1 MSAAPIGDQAETSAF
16 VPASDLRAT
25 LLIARR
31 AALESLRDRST
42 VISSAIF
49 SLALPFIWV
58 FVVIRPAAAN
68 GSDDTVAALLI
79 VYLLTVG
86 LLPLTVASGIA
97 AGQFAGEQEKGSLAP
112 LLAAPVSNRA
122 IFAGKVLGAVL
133 PAMLYSAIAIVSYL
147 VEIALLLSPAK
158 LTLLPPAL
166 ALSMIA
172 LVPAVAIF
180 AATIASVISSRV
192 RTYQA
197 AQSIAGLLLVPIF
210 LPFYFLAFVLQAWG
224 PLAVLGGVAAVLAL
238 DTILLLIG
246 AASWRREEVLARQ

>member
-1 MSAAPIGDQAETSAF
+1 MSVTPIGDQTETSAF
-16 VPASDLRAT
+16 VPASDPRAT

-31 AALESLRDRST
+31 AAIESLRDRST

-49 SLALPFIWV
+49 SLVLPFIWV
-58 FVVIRPAAAN
+58 FAVIRPIAN
-68 GSDDTVAALLI
+68 GSQDTLAALLI

-97 AGQFAGEQEKGSLAP
+97 AGQFAGEQEKGNLAP

-133 PAMLYSAIAIVSYL
+133 PALVYSGIAIVSYL
-147 VEIALLLSPAK
+147 VEIAILIGPAK
-158 LTLLPPAL
+158 LGLLPPAL

-180 AATIASVISSRV
+180 AATIAAVISSRV

-210 LPFYFLAFVLQAWG
+210 LPFYFLAFLLQSWG
-224 PLAVLGGVAAVLAL
+224 PLAVLGGVVAVLAL
-238 DTILLLIG
+238 DLVLLLVG

>member
-1 MSAAPIGDQAETSAF
+1 MMSITPIGDLAEQTRFA
-16 VPASDLRAT
+16 PASDLRAT

-42 VISSAIF
+42 VLTSAIF
-49 SLALPFIWV
+49 ALGLPFIWV
-58 FVVIRPAAAN
+58 FFVIRPLGN
-68 GSDDTVAALLI
+68 GPDDTLAALMI

-86 LLPLTVASGIA
+86 LLPLTIASGIA
-97 AGQFAGEQEKGSLAP
+97 AGQFAGEQEKGNLAP
-112 LLAAPVSNRA
+112 LLASPVSNRA
-122 IFAGKVLGAVL
+122 IFAGKTLGAVL
-133 PAMLYSAIAIVSYL
+133 PAMVYSGIAIVSYL

-158 LTLLPPAL
+158 LLLLPPAL

-172 LVPAVAIF
+172 LVPAIAIF

-197 AQSIAGLLLVPIF
+197 AQSIAGLLLIPIF
-210 LPFYFLAFVLQAWG
+210 LPFYFLAFLLQAWG
-224 PLAVLGGVAAVLAL
+224 PLAVLGGVVGVLAL
-238 DTILLLIG
+238 DAILLLVG

>member
-1 MSAAPIGDQAETSAF
+1 MSVTPIGDPAAQTRF
-16 VPASDLRAT
+16 TPASDLRAS

-42 VISSAIF
+42 VITSAIF
-49 SLALPFIWV
+49 ALALPFIWV
-58 FVVIRPAAAN
+58 FAVIRPVAN
-68 GSDDTVAALLI
+68 GSDDTLAALLI

-97 AGQFAGEQEKGSLAP
+97 AGQFAGEQEKGNLAP

-147 VEIALLLSPAK
+147 VEIALLISPAK

-180 AATIASVISSRV
+180 AATVAAVISSRV

-210 LPFYFLAFVLQAWG
+210 LPFYFLAFLLQAWG
-224 PLAVLGGVAAVLAL
+224 PLAVLGGVVGVLAL
-238 DTILLLIG
+238 DAVMVLIG

>member
-1 MSAAPIGDQAETSAF
+1 MSAAPIGDQAETSTF
-16 VPASDLRAT
+16 VPASDVRAT

-31 AALESLRDRST
+31 VAIESLRDRST

-58 FVVIRPAAAN
+58 FAVIRPTAN
-68 GSDDTVAALLI
+68 GSDDTLAALLI

-97 AGQFAGEQEKGSLAP
+97 AGQFAGEQEKGNLAP

-122 IFAGKVLGAVL
+122 IFGGKVLGAVL
-133 PAMLYSAIAIVSYL
+133 PALVYSAIAIVSYL
-147 VEIALLLSPAK
+147 IEIAILISPAK

-180 AATIASVISSRV
+180 AATIAAVISSRV

-210 LPFYFLAFVLQAWG
+210 LPFYFLAFVLQSWG
-224 PLAVLGGVAAVLAL
+224 PLAVLGGVVVVLAL
-238 DTILLLIG
+238 DLVLVLIG

>member
-1 MSAAPIGDQAETSAF
+1 MSAPPIGESADQSLF
-16 VPASDLRAT
+16 PPASDLRAT

-49 SLALPFIWV
+49 SLALPLIWV
-58 FVVIRPAAAN
+58 FVVIRPAGG
-68 GSDDTVAALLI
+68 GSNDNLAALMI

-97 AGQFAGEQEKGSLAP
+97 AGQFAGEQEKGNLAP

-122 IFAGKVLGAVL
+122 IFGGKVLGAVL
-133 PAMLYSAIAIVSYL
+133 PALLYSSIAIVSYL

-158 LTLLPPAL
+158 LLLLPPAL

-180 AATIASVISSRV
+180 AATVAAVISSRV

-210 LPFYFLAFVLQAWG
+210 LPFYFLAFLLQAWG
-224 PLAVLGGVAAVLAL
+224 PLAVLGGVVAVLAL
-238 DTILLLIG
+238 DVILVLVG

>member
-1 MSAAPIGDQAETSAF
+1 MSAAPIDDQAEPSTF
-16 VPASDLRAT
+16 VPASDLSAT

-31 AALESLRDRST
+31 AAVESLRDRST
-42 VISSAIF
+42 LLSSALL
-49 SLALPFIWV
+49 SLVLPLALVV
-58 FVVIRPAAAN
+58 FAIRPAA
-68 GSDDTVAALLI
+68 GSDDRLAVTMIALL
-79 VYLLTVG
+79 LTAG
-86 LLPLTVASGIA
+86 LTPLTVASGIA
-97 AGQFAGEQEKGSLAP
+97 AGQFAGEQEKGNLAP
-112 LLAAPVSNRA
+112 LLASPASNRA

-133 PAMLYSAIAIVSYL
+133 SALLYSAIAIVSYL
-147 VEIALLLSPAK
+147 VAIAILISPAK

-180 AATIASVISSRV
+180 AATIAAVISSRV

-210 LPFYFLAFVLQAWG
+210 VPFYILAFLLQSWG
-224 PLAVLGGVAAVLAL
+224 PLAVLGGVVAVLAL
-238 DTILLLIG
+238 DLILVLVG

>member
-1 MSAAPIGDQAETSAF
+1 MSLAPISDRAELNTV
-16 VPASDLRAT
+16 VPAGDVPAT

-42 VISSAIF
+42 VLTSAIF
-49 SLALPFIWV
+49 SLALPLVWV
-58 FVVIRPAAAN
+58 LVSIRPFAN
-68 GSDDTVAALLI
+68 GPDDRLAALMI

-86 LLPLTVASGIA
+86 LLPLTIASGIA
-97 AGQFAGEQEKGSLAP
+97 AGQFAGEKEKGNLTP

-122 IFAGKVLGAVL
+122 IFAGKTLGAVL

-147 VEIALLLSPAK
+147 VEIAVFIGPGKLL
-158 LTLLPPAL
+158 LLPPAL

-197 AQSIAGLLLVPIF
+197 AQSIAGLLLIPIF
-210 LPFYFLAFVLQAWG
+210 LPFYFLAFLLQTWG
-224 PLAVLGGVAAVLAL
+224 PLAVLGGVVGVLAL
-238 DTILLLIG
+238 DAVLLLVG